1 MSTAFLLVIGAVIG
15 QTATGQDAAQRDS
28 PQQDSAQAKQASL
41 ERMFADLGEFELSIG
56 AEPPKKLA
64 LSGAAVLRWSYPIR
78 NVDDAAAFVWLG
90 AERPEAVATVMSY
103 RDRTQNLRR
112 AYEFVSL
119 SPHPLAA
126 VQGGRRV
133 WHPQKPGFT
142 WQAVPDAPMPAE
154 AAALRRRQMHDLAA
168 KFHVAVESDKNRY
181 ELRLLSQPLYRYQS
195 AKADILDGSLFAL
208 AEGTDPELILA
219 LESPV
224 EKPGWK
230 FAVARLTR
238 WAVEIRYQD
247 KKVGQFEALTGDVD
261 GSDVYHIWD
270 AGAIEPASKPQ
281 ATRRGR

>member
-1 MSTAFLLVIGAVIG
+1 MSTAYLLLIGAVIG
-15 QTATGQDAAQRDS
+15 QAAAAQDPPQQDAAQ
-28 PQQDSAQAKQASL
+28 ANQASL
-41 ERMFADLGEFELSIG
+41 ERMVADLAEFELQV
-56 AEPPKKLA
+56 ATDPPKKLA

-90 AERPEAVATVMSY
+90 KERPEAVATVMSY
-103 RDRTQNLRR
+103 RDRAQNLRR

-119 SPHPLAA
+119 SPDPLAA
-126 VQGGRRV
+126 VHDGRRV
-133 WHPQKPGFT
+133 WHPEKPGFT

-154 AAALRRRQMHDLAA
+154 TAALRRRQMHDLAA
-168 KFHVAVESDKNRY
+168 KFQVAVESDKNRY
-181 ELRLLSQPLYRYQS
+181 ELRLLAQPLYRYQN

-219 LESPV
+219 LESSV

-238 WAVEIRYQD
+238 WAVEVRYQS
-247 KKVGQFEALTGDVD
+247 KMVGQFEALTGDVD

-270 AGAIEPASKPQ
+270 AGAIEPISKPQ
-281 ATRRGR
+281 TGQRGR